1 MFFKNFLTE
10 LQSSKLRRRLSQIF
24 VAFPENLIYILRTVM
39 GVRVREREGEKNEK
53 CIEVWTSSRITEKL
67 ADDINKVKFHMI

>member
-1 MFFKNFLTE
+1 MTE
-10 LQSSKLRRRLSQIF
+10 LSNVKTKRKIKPKFCGLPRKLELYTGNCDGCES
-24 VAFPENLIYILRTVM
+24 E
-39 GVRVREREGEKNEK
+39 REREGEKNEK

>member
-1 MFFKNFLTE
+1 M
-10 LQSSKLRRRLSQIF
+10 RQIL
-24 VAFPENLIYILRTVM
+24 VAFPENLNFILGTEM
-39 GVRVREREGEKNEK
+39 GVRVRERGRKNEK

>member
-1 MFFKNFLTE
+1 M
-10 LQSSKLRRRLSQIF
+10 F
-24 VAFPENLIYILRTVM
+24 VAFPENLNFILGTEM
-39 GVRVREREGEKNEK
+39 GVRVRERGKNEK

>member
-1 MFFKNFLTE
+1 M
-10 LQSSKLRRRLSQIF
+10 SKKSEKLHQIF
-24 VAFPENLIYILRTVM
+24 VAFLENLNFILGTEM
-39 GVRVREREGEKNEK
+39 GVRVRERGKNEK